1 MYVLSIHPYGC
12 RVMQRILEHCNRDQL
27 DIVLR
32 EVLQHTESLVLVSE
46 KFEVVHA
53 ICSTCLLSPI
63 SLTPSVPLS
72 SCTLFLSNITI
83 GTSII
88 MKLTLNFVQNQ
99 YGNYVIQHVMEH
111 GRGQDDGRIITAL
124 AGKICS
130 LSQHKF
136 AR

>member
-53 ICSTCLLSPI
+53 CYLFNMSFVSYLPH
-63 SLTPSVPLS
+63 SLCPS
-72 SCTLFLSNITI
+72 FL
-83 GTSII
+83 
-88 MKLTLNFVQNQ
+88 M
-99 YGNYVIQHVMEH
+99 Y
-111 GRGQDDGRIITAL
+111 
-124 AGKICS
+124 S
-130 LSQHKF
+130 LSLQYNNWN
-136 AR
+136 